1 MVDPDRYRVPP
12 ERLRW
17 TCDPQSLPFETTRDL
32 SPPTTLVGQ
41 ERVERALELG
51 LGVDRPGYNLF
62 VTGQSG
68 MGRVYAI
75 QTHLR
80 RMLEERERRGD
91 LPPPSDWCIVH
102 NFQEPDRPRVLRLP
116 RGRGRAFRSA
126 MNRFIAQLHPTLTQ
140 TFQSD
145 LYQVRRRQ
153 LQEQHETAHR
163 QIREVVERF
172 AQSQGFM
179 VQQTPEGVAII
190 PVYQGRP
197 LPPDVVLAL
206 PEAERQALETRRRRV
221 MEAMEEASRR
231 AQELERQLAQQME
244 QLNRET
250 ARQALEGLLGPLREE
265 FQDLPEV
272 LTFLEQVGEFVLG
285 HLTVYLQTEPP
296 QALLPAARVGDPY
309 TLFRVNLFVD
319 NAETKGVPVI
329 YEPAPTYANLFGT
342 IERRFVMGAYYTD
355 HTMIRAGAVS
365 RANGGYLLLHA
376 RDALMY
382 PGVWEGL
389 KRVLG
394 TRTLRLEDSP
404 LEQMGFP
411 APVGLRP
418 EPIPTEVKVILIG
431 DPFLYYLLHLLDPEM
446 WEFFKVRADFN
457 PMVPRTNETVQGFA
471 QVVCAL
477 CQQEGLLPFD
487 RTAVAR
493 LLEHSARMVEDQE
506 HLSSRFGLLRDV
518 MVEADFWARKA
529 GRDRVLGEDVE
540 RALQER
546 FYRSSLIAE
555 RIRDLIAEGTLVVQT
570 EGMEVGQVNGL
581 VVRNLGDITFGHPT
595 RITARTYMGQEGV
608 VNIERESR
616 LSGRIHDKGVLILQG
631 YLAWK
636 YAQAHPLSLGATLCF
651 EQSYEGV
658 EGDSASS
665 TELYALLSSLSGLPV
680 RQDLAV
686 TGAVDQRGQ
695 VQAIG
700 GVNEKIEGWYE
711 VCKARGLTGT
721 QGVIIPEANLKH
733 LMLKPEVVEAVRQ
746 GRFHIYAVRT
756 VDEGISLLTGVP
768 AGERGPDGRYPE
780 GTVNERVARRL
791 RELAEG
797 IRAFGR
803 PPEEKREE
811 EGEGAPQETPGEEQE
826 E

>member
-1 MVDPDRYRVPP
+1 MVELDRYRVPP

-17 TCDPQSLPFETTRDL
+17 TCPPESLPFETTQEL
-32 SPPTTLVGQ
+32 APPPALVGQ
-41 ERVERALELG
+41 ERVERALEVG
-51 LGVDRPGYNLF
+51 LGVDRPGYNIF

-68 MGRVYAI
+68 MGRVYAV

-80 RMLEERERRGD
+80 RLLEERQRRGE
-91 LPPPSDWCIVH
+91 LEPPSDWCIVH
-102 NFQEPDRPRVLRLP
+102 NFQDPDRPRVLRLP
-116 RGRGRAFRSA
+116 KGRGRAFRSA
-126 MNRFIAQLHPTLTQ
+126 MEGFIRQLHSSLTRA
-140 TFQSD
+140 FQSD
-145 LYQVRRRQ
+145 LYQARRRQ
-153 LQEQHETAHR
+153 LQEQHEAAHR
-163 QIREVVERF
+163 QIRELVERF

-179 VQQTPEGVAII
+179 IQQAPEGVAVI

-197 LPPDVVLAL
+197 LSPEVVMAL
-206 PEAERQALETRRRRV
+206 PEAERQALEARRGRV

-231 AQELERQLAQQME
+231 SQELDRQFAQQTE
-244 QLNRET
+244 RLNRET
-250 ARQALEGLLGPLREE
+250 ARQALQDLLEPLRAQ

-272 LTFLEQVGEFVLG
+272 LGFLDQVQEFVLN
-285 HLTVYLQTEPP
+285 HLPVYLQAEPP
-296 QALLPAARVGDPY
+296 PALMPAARVGDPY

-319 NAETKGVPVI
+319 NADTEGVPIV
-329 YEPAPTYANLFGT
+329 YEPSPTYGNLFGR
-342 IERRFVMGAYYTD
+342 IERRFVMGAFYTD
-355 HTMIRAGAVS
+355 HTLIRAGAVS
-365 RANGGYLLLHA
+365 RANGGYLLLHV
-376 RDALMY
+376 RDALTY

-389 KRVLG
+389 KRVLR

-404 LEQMGFP
+404 LEPMGFLP
-411 APVGLRP
+411 PVGMRP
-418 EPIPTEVKVILIG
+418 EPIPTEFKLVLIG
-431 DPFLYYLLHLLDPEM
+431 DPFLYALLYLLDPEV
-446 WEFFKVRADFN
+446 EELFKVRADFN
-457 PMVPRTNETVQGFA
+457 PLVPRTEETIRGFA
-471 QVVCAL
+471 SVVCAL
-477 CQQEGLLPFD
+477 CRQENLLPFD

-493 LLEHSARMVEDQE
+493 LLEHAARMVEDQE
-506 HLSSRFGLLRDV
+506 RLSSRFGLLRDV
-518 MVEADFWARKA
+518 MVEADFWARQEGA
-529 GRDRVLGEDVE
+529 DRVRGEHVE
-540 RALQER
+540 RALEER
-546 FYRSSLIAE
+546 FFRSSLIAE
-555 RIRDLIAEGTLVVQT
+555 RIRDLIAEGTLGVQT

-581 VVRNLGDITFGHPT
+581 VVRTLGEITFGHPT

-616 LSGRIHDKGVLILQG
+616 LSGRLHDKGVLILQG

-636 YAQAHPLSLGATLCF
+636 YAQEHPLSLGATLCF

-686 TGAVDQRGQ
+686 TGAVDQRGT
-695 VQAIG
+695 VQPIG

-711 VCKARGLTGT
+711 TCKAKGLTGT
-721 QGVIIPEANLKH
+721 QGVIIPEGNLRH
-733 LMLKPEVVEAVRQ
+733 LMLKPEVVEAVRE

-803 PPEEKREE
+803 PPEEREE
-811 EGEGAPQETPGEEQE
+811 PRGEQGGEQGPPEG
-826 E
+826 